1 MAISGSWT
9 ETYGKTATYDAI
21 TMKNDDLNTINT
33 SSLEVAP
40 MTSSSII
47 INNEGVTI
55 DLGGRRNGK
64 EIMTPDVIQTI
75 GRKIR
80 SYRNRYKTIEKVIFN
95 DPAVI
100 IIFKDGSKTVAKC
113 SENDEWDPEKGF
125 VIALLKYYLGKSDLG
140 WLIRKYVEPQ
150 MEKEQE
156 YSLMH
161 LPQTLAEIGE
171 RLRQWAD
178 GYNVGE
184 YDDRTWDE
192 AAETKEE

>member
-1 MAISGSWT
+1 MGLTCNLTSD
-9 ETYGKTATYDAI
+9 DAI
-21 TMKNDDLNTINT
+21 VIKNDGLNM
-33 SSLEVAP
+33 SSG
-40 MTSSSII
+40 SII
-47 INNEGVTI
+47 IDNKGFTI
-55 DLGGRRNGK
+55 DLA
-64 EIMTPDVIQTI
+64 EI

-80 SYRNRYKTIEKVIFN
+80 RRRNRYETIEKVIFN

-113 SENDEWDPEKGF
+113 SENDAWDPEKGF

-192 AAETKEE
+192 VAEAEDAGNNS